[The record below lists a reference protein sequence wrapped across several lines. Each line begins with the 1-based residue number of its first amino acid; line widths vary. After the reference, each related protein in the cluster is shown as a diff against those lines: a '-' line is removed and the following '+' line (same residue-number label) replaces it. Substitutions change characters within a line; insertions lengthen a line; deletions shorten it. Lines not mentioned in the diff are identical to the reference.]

1 MQLVLHNLLPMILQ
15 LCPLP
20 PPLPLPV
27 SHPSCLFT
35 WCQPL
40 YASCFTV
47 LLLYFSRYCTIRVK
61 MFYFLCFYVLH
72 VKSIMC
78 VSRSLS
84 HVSLFET
91 PWTVAHQAPLSMGL
105 SRQEYW
111 SGVVV
116 SYSRGSS
123 QLRDWTHVSGVSCI
137 GRRIPS
143 PLSHWGSP
151 PAEDQVINII
161 VTPQMGTWEIFVH
174 SLHLVSIL
182 SLQIGR
188 EWD

>member
-1 MQLVLHNLLPMILQ
+1 MCKPWAWTLSIKVWTHKKCTLHGAVNIYRTSPSAEEERVYTVTHLV
-15 LCPLP
+15 
-20 PPLPLPV
+20 
-27 SHPSCLFT
+27 CLF
-35 WCQPL
+35 
-40 YASCFTV
+40 V
-47 LLLYFSRYCTIRVK
+47 
-61 MFYFLCFYVLH
+61 
-72 VKSIMC
+72 
-78 VSRSLS
+78 
-84 HVSLFET
+84 T

-143 PLSHWGSP
+143 PLSHRGSP